1 MSRAGLERFA
11 AKAAREAA
19 EGSTYAAQVYVNLLL
34 QANRPAEALAAAK
47 QFLLAE
53 DDRNLICPGVNELA
67 KRAGDFATLAE
78 AAKARND
85 PVGFLAGLIAGG
97 K

>member
-1 MSRAGLERFA
+1 MLRAD
-11 AKAAREAA
+11 
-19 EGSTYAAQVYVNLLL
+19 
-34 QANRPAEALAAAK
+34 RPAEALAAAK

-53 DDRNLICPGVNELA
+53 DDRNLICPGVGELA
-67 KRAGDFATLAE
+67 KRAGDFGTLAE

-85 PVGFLAGLIAGG
+85 PVAFLAGLIAAN